1 MNSPRH
7 ALFIGPALLFCLPLF
22 AASAKVSYTR
32 AFPGSVPE
40 WFCVEIDRTGNL
52 EYKESPTDDQ
62 PLKAQLPDS
71 DVATLFGMAEKLG
84 YFKSPLES
92 GLKVANTGKKTFRY
106 DDGAGKPVEVSF
118 NYSLNTTAQQLQ
130 DRFEQIGES
139 ERAYVEL
146 DRAVHYDHLGIND
159 ALAEVE
165 TLWLNKQLAAPK
177 QFIPLLDRITTRETL
192 MHLVRDRA
200 ARLKDEF
207 QAASQPVDNTP
218 K

>member
-1 MNSPRH
+1 MKFLCLVVASCAP
-7 ALFIGPALLFCLPLF
+7 LLAVTPKLT
-22 AASAKVSYTR
+22 YTR
-32 AFPGSVPE
+32 SFPGSVPE
-40 WFCVEIDRTGNL
+40 YFCVDVDRTGAL
-52 EYKESPTDDQ
+52 EYKESPTDNQ

-71 DVATLFGMAEKLG
+71 DVASLFAMAEKLN
-84 YFKSPLES
+84 YFKTPVES

-106 DDGAGKPVEVSF
+106 EDGSGPANEVTF
-118 NYSLNTTAQQLQ
+118 NYSLNEIVQQLQ

-139 ERAYVEL
+139 ERAYLEL
-146 DRAVHYDHLGIND
+146 DRTVRYDHLGIND

-165 TLWLNKQLAAPK
+165 SLWLRKQLAAPK
-177 QFIPLLDRITTRETL
+177 QFIPLLTRISAHESL

-207 QAASQPVDNTP
+207 DADSGSIGDTKP